1 MTLSQSHQEF
11 AGINAA
17 VRARAV
23 QAAQGLAPF
32 DRLLTGGQLVDVVTG
47 EVRAADVGVIGPM
60 IASVHAPGSRTDAA
74 ETHELQGRFLAPG
87 LIDTHVHLE
96 SSHMLPHHYAAVVV
110 PQGTTTVFW
119 DPHELA
125 NVLGVAGVRYAVEAS
140 RDLPLRCLLQAPSS
154 VPSAPALEVSGASFG
169 GAEMREMLLWPEV
182 IGVAEMM
189 DMNGVLAGSER
200 MAAIAESGRAAGK
213 LVEGHARGLTGARLQ
228 AYLAAG
234 IGSDHEITS
243 GEDLLEK
250 LRAGLAI
257 EIRGAHPYVIPP
269 LVEVLARLPHLSSQ
283 LMFCTDDVPPD
294 HLLAHGGLIDVL
306 RRFIAAGL
314 PALTAL
320 RMATVN
326 AAHHLGRRDLGTVCA
341 GRLADLLVLSD
352 LDRLEVTD
360 VFVSGRPVARN
371 GALLSPCE
379 AVPVR
384 QPAASVHIAPRTAE
398 HLRLKLP
405 GVADGKVLLKTID
418 GVRFSKWGSVE
429 LDVRDGAVV
438 FPPAEGAGADLNLL
452 FVEHRHGQHAAG
464 PQVALQ
470 QGLSRLKG
478 ALATTYL
485 HDAHNLFAIGGNTE
499 DMLVALNAL
508 IAAGG
513 GMAVAQA
520 GKLLAIAEFPIAGML
535 SPDPPEQVAAA
546 FTAVREAADKVAE
559 WKPPYWIFK
568 TLEGMS
574 LACNPFPCLTDLG
587 LADGATGELTSIV
600 TLRLAG

>member
-1 MTLSQSHQEF
+1 MTTSHLHPDHAEID
-11 AGINAA
+11 GS

-23 QAAQGLAPF
+23 QAAQGHAPF
-32 DRLLTGGQLVDVVTG
+32 DLLLTGGQVVDVITG
-47 EVRAADVGVIGPM
+47 EVRFADVGVVGPM
-60 IASVHAPGSRTDAA
+60 IASVHKPDSRSDALN
-74 ETHELQGRFLAPG
+74 THELQGSFLAPG

-96 SSHMLPHHYAAVVV
+96 SSHMLPHHYAATVV

-125 NVLGVAGVRYAVEAS
+125 NVLGVAGVRYAVDAS
-140 RDLPLRCLLQAPSS
+140 RNLPLRCLLQAPSS
-154 VPSAPALEVSGASFG
+154 VPSAPSLEVSGASFG
-169 GAEMREMLLWPEV
+169 GPEMREMLAWPEV

-200 MAAIAESGRAAGK
+200 MVAIADAGRAAGK

-257 EIRGAHPYVIPP
+257 EIRGAHNYVIPSV
-269 LVEVLARLPHLSSQ
+269 VETLAKLPHLSSQ

-294 HLLAHGGLIDVL
+294 HLLKHGGLIDIL

-320 RMATVN
+320 RLATVN
-326 AAHHLGRRDLGTVCA
+326 AAHHLGRRDLGAVCA
-341 GRLADLLVLSD
+341 GRLADLIVLSD
-352 LDRLEVTD
+352 LERLTLTD
-360 VFVSGRPVARN
+360 VFVSGRHVARN
-371 GALLSPCE
+371 GALL
-379 AVPVR
+379 VPAE
-384 QPAASVHIAPRTAE
+384 PAPVAPPTGSVHIAPRARE
-398 HLRLKLP
+398 HLRLQVP
-405 GVADGKVLLKTID
+405 GVADGRVLLKTIR
-418 GVRFSKWGSVE
+418 GVRFSEWGLVE
-429 LDVRDGAVV
+429 LEVRDGSVV
-438 FPPAEGAGADLNLL
+438 LPPAEGVGADLNLL
-452 FVEHRHGQHAAG
+452 FIEHRHGQHAAG
-464 PQVALQ
+464 PQMALQ
-470 QGLSRLKG
+470 QGLPRLRG

-485 HDAHNLFAIGGNTE
+485 HDAHNLFAIGGNPE
-499 DMLVALNAL
+499 DMLVAINAL

-513 GMAVAQA
+513 GLAVAQA
-520 GKLLAIAEFPIAGML
+520 GKLLAMAEYPIAGML
-535 SPDPPEQVAAA
+535 SPDPPEQVAAT

-587 LADGATGELTSIV
+587 LADGLTGELTGI
-600 TLRLAG
+600 LDL